1 MGDMLTEEREKT
13 SLFTKFVERTPFNDK
28 KVKDRTLVK
37 KLMDQLKRGDI
48 DVKAIIRLGKLH
60 PKKHKEGKT
69 RPISLLLY
77 EKMPRQCHAK
87 RVAPR
92 PRAQWKDDH
101 NIKTLKTIKETK
113 IHLPTLFPTLLA

>member
-1 MGDMLTEEREKT
+1 MKEKIVEQRQKPENRGYVERREEKNIIIYKVRGM
-13 SLFTKFVERTPFNDK
+13 ERTPFNGK
-28 KVKDRTLVK
+28 KVKDQTLVT

-48 DVKAIIRLGKLH
+48 DVKSMIRLGKLH

-69 RPISLLLY
+69 RPISLNLY

-92 PRAQWKDDH
+92 QEP
-101 NIKTLKTIKETK
+101 NGKTTTTSK
-113 IHLPTLFPTLLA
+113 H